1 MSTKEKFLKW
11 WFFKVKNSVVRT
23 GEKGGFKWVFRRF
36 SLTIETLSGNFKA
49 EFTAGEHPF
58 AYLMNGDDEQ
68 VAGYAER
75 LYMIAHLMTTEQEF
89 VDDLDKAL
97 LDYDKRIMER
107 EKPNADAEDEEIAIE
122 EVKQVQ
128 AVVEMPKAERKKYE
142 RDVNGRFKKAVKR
155 MENE

>member
-1 MSTKEKFLKW
+1 MSIKDKFLKW

-49 EFTAGEHPF
+49 EFTA
-58 AYLMNGDDEQ
+58 
-68 VAGYAER
+68 
-75 LYMIAHLMTTEQEF
+75 HLMTTEQEF
-89 VDDLDKAL
+89 VDDLNKAL
-97 LDYDKRIMER
+97 SDYDKRLVEK

-128 AVVEMPKAERKKYE
+128 AVVDMPKAERKKYE
-142 RDVNGRFKKAVKR
+142 RDVNGRFKKSVKKIG
-155 MENE
+155 NE